1 MYNSTDPINEIEAG
15 IFSFKNINSG
25 LLSFATKDKKGSRN
39 KDNRITLETVAHF
52 TEILNRLIG
61 EICNPDIPLTEK
73 EV

>member
-1 MYNSTDPINEIEAG
+1 MYNDISPISELEAG

-39 KDNRITLETVAHF
+39 KDTQITPETLANF
-52 TEILNRLIG
+52 MDILHQLIA
-61 EICNPDIPLTEK
+61 EICNPAIPLTEK